1 MELCCQGTE
10 SLYVNEPSL
19 CGVGGSEG
27 FMEFMEGGPGCLTAE
42 LLERLP
48 WWWRR
53 RSLRRSSLHEVSNAA
68 HLGLK
73 RSLWPVQTAS
83 SRYPSSTS

>member
-42 LLERLP
+42 LLERVP